1 MSDFKVSTEFLA
13 KLAQDL
19 KACGDELDQGLKAFE
34 AAGHTG
40 TGYDFLDE
48 ACGHF
53 KDKWQFGLKKVRECV
68 KALDEG
74 LEQVQ
79 KNYDGTEQSIVKVL
93 APAGQS

>member
-1 MSDFKVSTEFLA
+1 MADFRVSTEFLT

-19 KACGDELDQGLKAFE
+19 RGCGDELEQGLKAFE

-40 TGYDFLDE
+40 TGFDFLDE

-68 KALDEG
+68 KVLDQG
-74 LEQVQ
+74 LEQVR

-93 APAGQS
+93 APAGKS

>member
-1 MSDFKVSTEFLA
+1 MADFKVGTEFLA
-13 KLAQDL
+13 TLAQDL
-19 KACGDELDQGLKAFE
+19 KGCGDELEQGLKAFE

-74 LEQVQ
+74 LERVRE
-79 KNYDGTEQSIVKVL
+79 NYDGTEQSIVEVL
-93 APAGQS
+93 APAGRS